1 LLAGVKTNAE
11 NDKNPYLKNWARLI
25 IELGKNSLNKYDIA
39 AGVTAEAVELDA
51 IQHLL
56 MMRRLYG
63 DLWASA
69 EKNSTPEGSPAQT
82 GSVNRPRQPRFV
94 GASFSENDFTET
106 ENSFGQTHNPA
117 KTGNFIAAD
126 SAQSKIPC
134 RMDGNAPTV
143 MDAGAAVADYGYGQ
157 FLGYLEDTFEGTPT
171 GTAVKKFAFYQAV
184 ANTVLAYAKF
194 IHTYAAL
201 EVTLALED
209 QPPLVRTKDSTP
221 GERKQMQA
229 TVKMNIGNWQMYNC
243 IRTVMNVTA
252 GIDFAT
258 LNDGPIAD
266 VGVNWHINK
275 GGGRGEYSNLTG
287 IGTDAIVGFAK
298 VGAPRIQDP
307 GTGAGVGTERHA
319 RRQSGLYENRRQRQ
333 SRNYD

>member
-1 LLAGVKTNAE
+1 
-11 NDKNPYLKNWARLI
+11 
-25 IELGKNSLNKYDIA
+25 
-39 AGVTAEAVELDA
+39 
-51 IQHLL
+51 
-56 MMRRLYG
+56 
-63 DLWASA
+63 
-69 EKNSTPEGSPAQT
+69 
-82 GSVNRPRQPRFV
+82 
-94 GASFSENDFTET
+94 
-106 ENSFGQTHNPA
+106 
-117 KTGNFIAAD
+117 
-126 SAQSKIPC
+126 
-134 RMDGNAPTV
+134 
-143 MDAGAAVADYGYGQ
+143 
-157 FLGYLEDTFEGTPT
+157 
-171 GTAVKKFAFYQAV
+171 
-184 ANTVLAYAKF
+184 LAYAKF

-287 IGTDAIVGFAK
+287 IGADAIVGFAK

-307 GTGAGVGTERHA
+307 WNRRGRRNERHA